1 VRPSTQG
8 VAETPPSVSGRPI
21 PGDGTGIA
29 AAPEGRLLR
38 AQRCPDRG
46 GGRGDVAL
54 PAGTP
59 QEGFDARLGEPA
71 AQVGAGCHSEHPAHP
86 GRQGRFRTRPG
97 RPGSTPAAVIAA
109 CSPASPATRSC
120 SRLASLGRRR
130 PTPAG
135 GWGSGRQA

>member
-1 VRPSTQG
+1 MGRAEYLAAVMGPDHTAAPTTRNRRSYWPPGG
-8 VAETPPSVSGRPI
+8 VDFGATVNTGGSRDAPSVSGRPI

-59 QEGFDARLGEPA
+59 QEGFDTRLGEPA
-71 AQVGAGCHSEHPAHP
+71 AQVGAGCHSEH
-86 GRQGRFRTRPG
+86 RQRI
-97 RPGSTPAAVIAA
+97 PAARSVPNAA
-109 CSPASPATRSC
+109 RA
-120 SRLASLGRRR
+120 
-130 PTPAG
+130 AG
-135 GWGSGRQA
+135 